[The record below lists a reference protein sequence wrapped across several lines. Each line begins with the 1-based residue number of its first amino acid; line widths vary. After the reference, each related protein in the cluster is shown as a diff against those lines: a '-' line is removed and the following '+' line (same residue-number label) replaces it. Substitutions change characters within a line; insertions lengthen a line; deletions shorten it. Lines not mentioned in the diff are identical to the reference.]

1 MAIITIGNT
10 KGGVG
15 KSAVAVQLA
24 AALAA
29 AGHRVKVF
37 DADTKQHTA
46 EIALGQ
52 REANGYPPI
61 AVSSY
66 KDGKS
71 LLTQVRLMAPEYDY
85 SIIDVGG
92 RDSGGLRA
100 ALGDTDL
107 LVIPFSPGSFELW
120 AYDDMFTVVQEMLPL
135 NEFKIMP
142 FLNKAW
148 PVNMEASN
156 AEIVAQVEAY
166 GVRVYPERMQLRI
179 AVDRASARG
188 IPVGSLKPVDSKA
201 DEEVA
206 AIVRAILDTLA
217 GTYTFKEPQVDVKD
231 HQDDGKSHQDD
242 VAQM

>member
-15 KSAVAVQLA
+15 KTAVAVQLA
-24 AALAA
+24 AALAD

-52 REANGYPPI
+52 REANGYSPI

-66 KDGKS
+66 KDGKT
-71 LLTQVRLMAPEYDY
+71 LLTQVRLESSLYDY

-100 ALGDTDL
+100 ALGETDL
-107 LVIPFSPGSFELW
+107 LVIPFAPGSYELW
-120 AYDDMFTVVQEMLPL
+120 AYDDMFNVVQEMLPIH
-135 NEFKIMP
+135 EFKIMP

-148 PVNMEASN
+148 PTGMDASN
-156 AEIVAQVEAY
+156 KEIIEQVQTY
-166 GVRVYPERMQLRI
+166 GVPVYSERLQLR
-179 AVDRASARG
+179 VSVERASARG
-188 IPVGSLKPVDSKA
+188 IPVSALKPVDAKA
-201 DEEVA
+201 HEEVSA
-206 AIVRAILDTLA
+206 LVQAILSTLD
-217 GTYTFKEPQVDVKD
+217 GTYTFK
-231 HQDDGKSHQDD
+231 
-242 VAQM
+242 